1 MLASRKQLNISEII
15 TNFTFRIFSETLGM
29 VLFNDFSKDPFSL
42 KTEIDAA
49 IRKVLDSGWFILGKE
64 LENFEVNFA
73 EYVGTQYCIGVA
85 SGTEAIALAL
95 MALNIGTGDE
105 VITTNITAFPTITG
119 IIQSRAKPVVVD
131 VISSTGLIDYKK
143 IQSKINSNTKAIIPV
158 HLYGQ
163 SCNLEE
169 IKQIAVQNKLV
180 IVEDCA
186 QSGGA
191 TFNGLKC
198 GSIGDCGAFSFYPTK
213 NLGAYGDG
221 GAITTNSEE
230 VYLKLISLR
239 NYGQT
244 KRYHH
249 ETNGI
254 NSRLDEIQAAIL
266 NVKLKFLDQMNQQ
279 RQEIASFYRNQ
290 LQTVECLKE
299 ESYGKHA
306 NHLFVIK
313 SKNRDKLLEHLHKHE
328 IQSLIHYPI
337 PVNRQKAFLGQ
348 KDELFQNSAMFADAI
363 LSLPIYPGLSEND
376 INKIIKTVNE
386 FKS

>member
-1 MLASRKQLNISEII
+1 MI
-15 TNFTFRIFSETLGM
+15 
-29 VLFNDFSKDPFSL
+29 LFNDFSKEPPFL
-42 KTEIDAA
+42 KKELSKTVQ
-49 IRKVLDSGWFILGKE
+49 KVLDSGWFILGKE

-73 EYVGTQYCIGVA
+73 KFIGTRYCVGVA

-95 MALNIGTGDE
+95 MALNIGSGDE

-119 IIQSRAKPVVVD
+119 ILQSGAKPVVVD
-131 VISSTGLIDYKK
+131 VLSSNGLIDYQK
-143 IQSKINSNTKAIIPV
+143 IQNKITPNTKAIVPV

-163 SCNLEE
+163 SCNLDE
-169 IKQIAVQNKLV
+169 IKLIASQNKLV
-180 IVEDCA
+180 VVEDCA
-186 QSGGA
+186 QSTGA
-191 TFNGLKC
+191 TYNGLKS

-221 GAITTNSEE
+221 GAITTNSKE
-230 VYLKLISLR
+230 VYTKLISLR

-249 ETNGI
+249 ETYGI

-266 NVKLKFLDQMNQQ
+266 NVKLKFLDQMNQE
-279 RQEIASFYRNQ
+279 RHEIASVYRNQ
-290 LQTVECLKE
+290 LQTVECLNE

-313 SKNRDKLLEHLHKHE
+313 SKNRDKLLEHLHKNE

-337 PVNRQKAFLGQ
+337 PVNCQKAFLGQ
-348 KDELFQNSAMFADAI
+348 KDEIFENSVMFADAI
-363 LSLPIYPGLSEND
+363 LSLPIYPGLSEKNL
-376 INKIIKTVNE
+376 NTIIKTVNE

>member
-1 MLASRKQLNISEII
+1 
-15 TNFTFRIFSETLGM
+15 M

>member
-1 MLASRKQLNISEII
+1 
-15 TNFTFRIFSETLGM
+15 M
-29 VLFNDFSKDPFSL
+29 VLFNDFSKDPFLL
-42 KTEIDAA
+42 KKEINAA
-49 IRKVLDSGWFILGKE
+49 ILKVLESGWFILGKE
-64 LENFEVNFA
+64 LEDFEVNFA
-73 EYVGTQYCIGVA
+73 RYVGAQYCAGVA

-95 MALNIGTGDE
+95 MALNIGSGDE

-119 IIQSRAKPVVVD
+119 ILQSGAKPVVVD
-131 VISSTGLIDYKK
+131 VISSNGLIDYKK
-143 IQSKINSNTKAIIPV
+143 IQTKITSNTKAIVPV

-163 SCNLEE
+163 SCNLDE
-169 IKQIAVQNKLV
+169 IKQIATQNNLY

-186 QSGGA
+186 QSAGA
-191 TFNGLKC
+191 TFNGFKC

-213 NLGAYGDG
+213 NMGAYGDG
-221 GAITTNSEE
+221 GAISTNSEE
-230 VYLKLISLR
+230 IYMKLISLR

-266 NVKLKFLDQMNQQ
+266 NVKLKFLDLMNQK
-279 RQEIASFYRNQ
+279 RQEIASLYRNQ

-313 SKNRDKLLEHLHKHE
+313 SKNRDKLLEHLHKNE

-337 PVNRQKAFLGQ
+337 PVNCQKAFLGQ
-348 KDELFQNSAMFADAI
+348 KDEIFENSAMFADDI
-363 LSLPIYPGLSEND
+363 LSLPIYPGLSEKD
-376 INKIIKTVNE
+376 INRIIKTVNE

>member
-1 MLASRKQLNISEII
+1 LIISEII
-15 TNFTFRIFSETLGM
+15 TNITFRIFSEILGM
-29 VLFNDFSKDPFSL
+29 VLFNDFNKDPFFI
-42 KTEIDAA
+42 KEEINTA
-49 IRKVLDSGWFILGKE
+49 IQRVLDSGWFILGKE

-73 EYVGTQYCIGVA
+73 RYIGTQYCIGVA

-95 MALNIGTGDE
+95 MALNIGAGDE

-119 IIQSRAKPVVVD
+119 ILQSGAKPVVVD
-131 VISSTGLIDYKK
+131 VLSSTGLIDYKK
-143 IQSKINSNTKAIIPV
+143 IQSKINSNTKAIVPV

-163 SCNLEE
+163 SCNLDE
-169 IKQIAVQNKLV
+169 INQIALQNKLV

-186 QSGGA
+186 QSAGA
-191 TFNGLKC
+191 TFKEMKC

-221 GAITTNSEE
+221 GAITTNSED
-230 VYLKLISLR
+230 VYSRLLSLR

-266 NVKLKFLDQMNQQ
+266 NVKLKFLDLMNQE
-279 RQEIASFYRNQ
+279 RQEIASVYRNQ
-290 LQTVECLKE
+290 LQTVECLEE

-313 SKNRDKLLEHLHKHE
+313 SKNRDKLLEHLQKHE

-337 PVNRQKAFLGQ
+337 PVNCQKAFLVQ
-348 KDELFQNSAMFADAI
+348 KDEIFENSTMFANAI
-363 LSLPIYPGLSEND
+363 LSLPIYPGLFEND
-376 INKIIKTVNE
+376 INKVIKTVNE
-386 FKS
+386 FKP

>member
-1 MLASRKQLNISEII
+1 
-15 TNFTFRIFSETLGM
+15 M
-29 VLFNDFSKDPFSL
+29 VLFNDFNKDPFFL
-42 KTEIDAA
+42 KKEINTA
-49 IRKVLDSGWFILGKE
+49 IQRVLDSGWFILGKE

-73 EYVGTQYCIGVA
+73 SYVGTQYCVGVA

-119 IIQSRAKPVVVD
+119 ILQSGAKPVVVD
-131 VISSTGLIDYKK
+131 VISSTGLIDYKN
-143 IQSKINSNTKAIIPV
+143 IQSKINPNTKAIVPV

-169 IKQIAVQNKLV
+169 IKQIAAQNKLV

-186 QSGGA
+186 QSCGA
-191 TFNGLKC
+191 TFNGMKC

-230 VYLKLISLR
+230 VYSRLISLR

-266 NVKLKFLDQMNQQ
+266 NVKLKFLDLMNQE
-279 RQEIASFYRNQ
+279 RHEIASVYRNQ

-299 ESYGKHA
+299 ENYGKHA

-313 SKNRDKLLEHLHKHE
+313 SKNRDKLLEHLHKHQ

-337 PVNRQKAFLGQ
+337 PVNCQKSFLDQ
-348 KDELFQNSAMFADAI
+348 KDEIFENSAMFADVI
-363 LSLPIYPGLSEND
+363 LSLPIYPGLSKYD
-376 INKIIKTVNE
+376 INKVTKNVNE
-386 FKS
+386 FKP